1 MKRLLAYVCV
11 LVLASSG
18 LAIATVTPAGATT
31 VKVRLVAAIKN
42 LPVAT
47 ETRTGYERT
56 KFRLW
61 VDADGDC
68 RDTRDEVLA
77 AESLVSVRSCDVRV
91 GKSRSYYDRQV
102 TTRSS
107 DFDIDHVVPLAEA
120 WTPGHVAG
128 AAAPGSATQTIW
140 VTLVHWLRSARRPT
154 GRSQTRTPRSGSRDT
169 TSAPTC
175 DSGSRSRPGGH

>member
-61 VDADGDC
+61 VDAG
-68 RDTRDEVLA
+68 
-77 AESLVSVRSCDVRV
+77 
-91 GKSRSYYDRQV
+91 
-102 TTRSS
+102 
-107 DFDIDHVVPLAEA
+107 
-120 WTPGHVAG
+120 
-128 AAAPGSATQTIW
+128 
-140 VTLVHWLRSARRPT
+140 RRL
-154 GRSQTRTPRSGSRDT
+154 PRH
-169 TSAPTC
+169 A
-175 DSGSRSRPGGH
+175 